1 MLMETLPFAFDL
13 RSAHNDAVERHEVLG
28 APHVH
33 ARNVSH
39 RGLLMPLAWLIV
51 ETIDSELPVFAR
63 QSVPRGVARHLRRC
77 SMQTNPLHEFVTFIV
92 SIAIILYLWVQ

>member
-1 MLMETLPFAFDL
+1 
-13 RSAHNDAVERHEVLG
+13 
-28 APHVH
+28 
-33 ARNVSH
+33 
-39 RGLLMPLAWLIV
+39 MPLAWLIV

-77 SMQTNPLHEFVTFIV
+77 SMQTTPLHEFVTFIV